1 MWPRVNKSLQL
12 FVLDREIKSVLSDTV
27 AIVHSLPCSH
37 SCGLFDA
44 VEADPGGGRG
54 DGHGSGHTR
63 AEAVVVLP
71 TVPPFPDRGTH
82 LQRRGGDGEK

>member
-1 MWPRVNKSLQL
+1 MH
-12 FVLDREIKSVLSDTV
+12 SV
-27 AIVHSLPCSH
+27 PCSH

-54 DGHGSGHTR
+54 DGHGSGYAH
-63 AEAVVVLP
+63 AKAVVVLP

-82 LQRRGGDGEK
+82 LQCRGGDREND